1 MQLAVTRTRFKPDN
15 KPMTTTALSALQVM
29 QDAPVIPVIVLT
41 EVAHAVPM
49 ARALLAGG
57 IRMLEVTLRTP
68 QALVCIESIARALPE
83 AVVGAGTVRSRAD
96 ALAAASAGARF
107 AVSPGFTPSVGQA
120 CRDAG
125 LALLPG
131 VATGSEIM
139 LAQEHGFTE
148 LKFFPAMQAGGP
160 AMLKAWS
167 GPFFDVKFCPT
178 GGVTLQNA
186 ADFLAL
192 PNVVCVGGSWLVPAD
207 ALASGDWAR
216 ITRLAAEARALA
228 NSR

>member
-1 MQLAVTRTRFKPDN
+1 
-15 KPMTTTALSALQVM
+15 MTKIQKFSSLQVM
-29 QDAPVIPVIVLT
+29 QDAPVIPVIVLND
-41 EVAHAVPM
+41 VAHAVPM
-49 ARALLAGG
+49 ARALVAGG

-68 QALVCIESIARALPE
+68 AALACIEAIAKAVPE
-83 AVVGAGTVRSRAD
+83 AIVGAGTVRTRAD
-96 ALAAASAGARF
+96 AQAAANAGALF
-107 AVSPGFTPSVGQA
+107 AVSPGYTSAVGQA

-125 LALLPG
+125 MSLLPG
-131 VATGSEIM
+131 VATGGEIM
-139 LAQEHGFTE
+139 MAQEDGFTE

-186 ADFLAL
+186 PEFLAL

-207 ALASGDWAR
+207 AMAAGDWAR
-216 ITRLAAEARALA
+216 ITQLARDTASLKKA
-228 NSR
+228 

>member
-1 MQLAVTRTRFKPDN
+1 MSPLT
-15 KPMTTTALSALQVM
+15 ALQVM
-29 QDAPVIPVIVLT
+29 QDAPVIPVIVLND
-41 EVAHAVPM
+41 VAHAVPM
-49 ARALLAGG
+49 ARALVAGG

-68 QALVCIESIARALPE
+68 QALACIEAIAKAVPQ

-96 ALAAASAGARF
+96 AQAAANAGARF
-107 AVSPGFTPSVGQA
+107 AVSPGYTSVVGQA

-139 LAQEHGFTE
+139 MAQEDGFTE
-148 LKFFPAMQAGGP
+148 LKFFPALQAGGA

-178 GGVTLQNA
+178 GGVTLQNSS
-186 ADFLAL
+186 DFLAL
-192 PNVVCVGGSWLVPAD
+192 PNVVCVGGSWLVPVD
-207 ALASGDWAR
+207 ALAQGDWAR
-216 ITRLAAEARALA
+216 ITQLAADTAAL
-228 NSR
+228 RR